1 MNLTLLWSTFN
12 LGLLYG
18 LLVLGVFITF
28 RILNYADLTVDGSL
42 PLGAAITAILIYTG
56 TNPFLATLAALP
68 LGALAGLMTGILH
81 ARFSITPLLSG
92 ILTMI
97 GLYSI
102 NLRIMGR
109 PNVPLLKHG
118 TIFDALTGLGI
129 SLRASQTVIALAVII
144 LVIVGL
150 YLFLSTE
157 LGQALRGTGD
167 NEVMLRS
174 LGVNTNRMKI
184 LGLAISNSLVAL
196 SGALIAQYQGFAD
209 INMGIGMIVNGLAS
223 VIIGEVVLGVKSIPG
238 RLCAVV
244 VGSILYRLAIA
255 LVLRIRFIEYTD
267 LKLFTALLVTIAL
280 ISPKISKRF
289 KQAHKLAVAEEGQ
302 KDGLSEKVGG

>member
-1 MNLTLLWSTFN
+1 MNLTLIWSTLI

-18 LLVLGVFITF
+18 LLVLGVFLTF

-42 PLGAAITAILIYTG
+42 PLGAAITATLIFNG
-56 TNPFLATLAALP
+56 ANPFLATLAAIP
-68 LGALAGLMTGILH
+68 LGALAGLITGVLH
-81 ARFSITPLLSG
+81 TRFSITPLLSG

-109 PNVPLLKHG
+109 PNVTLLRHE
-118 TIFDALTGLGI
+118 TIFDALTGLGL
-129 SLRASQTVIALAVII
+129 SLRVSQTVIALV
-144 LVIVGL
+144 VIVVAVAAL
-150 YLFLSTE
+150 YLFLNTE

-174 LGVNTNRMKI
+174 LGVNTDRMKI
-184 LGLAISNSLVAL
+184 MGLAISNALVAL
-196 SGALIAQYQGFAD
+196 AGAMIAQYQGFAD
-209 INMGIGMIVNGLAS
+209 INMGIGMIVIGLAS
-223 VIIGEVVLGVKSIPG
+223 VIIGEVVLGIKSILG

-244 VGSILYRLAIA
+244 VGSLLYRLAIA
-255 LVLRIRFIEYTD
+255 LVLRIGFIEYTD

-280 ISPKISKRF
+280 ISPEISKKF
-289 KQAHKLAVAEEGQ
+289 KPAPKLLLAEQ
-302 KDGLSEKVGG
+302 KSGMAERTGN

>member
-1 MNLTLLWSTFN
+1 MNVTLIWSTLI

-18 LLVLGVFITF
+18 LLVLGVFLTF
-28 RILNYADLTVDGSL
+28 RILNYADLSVDGSL
-42 PLGAAITAILIYTG
+42 PLGAAITATLIFNG
-56 TNPFLATLAALP
+56 MNPFPATFLALP
-68 LGALAGLMTGILH
+68 LGALAGLITGVLH
-81 ARFSITPLLSG
+81 TRFSITPLLSG

-109 PNVPLLKHG
+109 PNVPLLRHE
-118 TIFDALTGLGI
+118 TIFDLLSSATGL
-129 SLRASQTVIALAVII
+129 SLRLSQTVIAALII
-144 LVIVGL
+144 VFVVTGL
-150 YLFLSTE
+150 KLFLGTE

-174 LGVNTNRMKI
+174 LGVNTDSMKI
-184 LGLAISNSLVAL
+184 MGLAISNAIVAL

-209 INMGIGMIVNGLAS
+209 INMGIGMIIIGLAS
-223 VIIGEVVLGVKSIPG
+223 VIIGEVVLGVKSIFG

-244 VGSILYRLAIA
+244 AGSILYRLAIA
-255 LVLRIRFIEYTD
+255 LVLRISFIEYTD

-280 ISPKISKRF
+280 ISPELSKKF
-289 KQAHKLAVAEEGQ
+289 KPAPKLTAVEHKEGTT
-302 KDGLSEKVGG
+302 EKVGG

>member
-1 MNLTLLWSTFN
+1 MSLALLGNTMI

-18 LLVLGVFITF
+18 LLVLGVFLTF

-42 PLGAAITAILIYTG
+42 PLGAAITATLIFNG
-56 TNPFLATLAALP
+56 TNPFLATLLAIP
-68 LGALAGLMTGILH
+68 LGAAAGFITGILH
-81 ARFSITPLLSG
+81 TRFSITPLLSG

-109 PNVPLLKHG
+109 PNIPLLRHN
-118 TIFDALTGLGI
+118 TVFDLFSSATGL
-129 SLRASQTVIALAVII
+129 SDFLSQTVITLAVIV
-144 LVIVGL
+144 LSVIGL
-150 YLFLSTE
+150 YLFLHTE

-174 LGVNTNRMKI
+174 LGVNTDRMKI
-184 LGLAISNSLVAL
+184 MGLAVSNALVAL

-209 INMGIGMIVNGLAS
+209 INMGIGTIIIGLAS
-223 VIIGEVVLGVKSIPG
+223 VIIGEVALGVRSILG
-238 RLCAVV
+238 RLSAVV
-244 VGSILYRLAIA
+244 AGSILYRLAIA
-255 LVLRIRFIEYTD
+255 LVLRIHFIEYTD

-280 ISPKISKRF
+280 ISPEISKKF
-289 KQAHKLAVAEEGQ
+289 KPVPSLSLLEQKAGAAERAGN
-302 KDGLSEKVGG
+302 

>member
-1 MNLTLLWSTFN
+1 MNLTLIWSTLI

-28 RILNYADLTVDGSL
+28 RILDYADLTVDGSL
-42 PLGAAITAILIYTG
+42 PLGAAITATLIFSG
-56 TNPFLATLAALP
+56 VNPFLATLAALP
-68 LGALAGLMTGILH
+68 LGALAGLITGVLH
-81 ARFSITPLLSG
+81 TRFSITPLLSG

-109 PNVPLLKHG
+109 PNVPLLRHD
-118 TIFDALTGLGI
+118 TIFDALTGAGL
-129 SLRASQTVIALAVII
+129 SLRVSQTVIALAVI
-144 LVIVGL
+144 VVVVAGL
-150 YLFLSTE
+150 YLFLGTE

-174 LGVNTNRMKI
+174 LGVNTDRMKI
-184 LGLAISNSLVAL
+184 MGLAISNALVAL
-196 SGALIAQYQGFAD
+196 AGALIAQYQGFAD
-209 INMGIGMIVNGLAS
+209 INMGIGMIVIGLAS
-223 VIIGEVVLGVKSIPG
+223 VIIGEVVLGVKSIFG

-244 VGSILYRLAIA
+244 IGSILYRLAIA
-255 LVLRIRFIEYTD
+255 LVLRINFIEYTD

-280 ISPKISKRF
+280 ISPEISKKF
-289 KQAHKLAVAEEGQ
+289 KPAPKLSVADQ
-302 KDGLSEKVGG
+302 KSGTSEKVGG